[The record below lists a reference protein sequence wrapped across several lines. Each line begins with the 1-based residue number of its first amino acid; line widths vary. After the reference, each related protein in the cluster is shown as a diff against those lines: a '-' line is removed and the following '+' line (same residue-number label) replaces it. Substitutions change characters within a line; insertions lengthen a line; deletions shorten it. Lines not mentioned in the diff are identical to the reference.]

1 MASTLAALLAHPHTR
16 QTRPQQV
23 GAPRTEAPLQTRR
36 LAWPLAVAGQSI
48 AQAVDLRGAEATPRW
63 DKIAAILPHAGKDPH
78 WRRQPSVLAP
88 LRGWK
93 RQPVSR
99 KTARQNHAN
108 VA

>member
-1 MASTLAALLAHPHTR
+1 MASTRAALLAHPHTR

-36 LAWPLAVAGQSI
+36 LAWPLAGAGQSI
-48 AQAVDLRGAEATPRW
+48 AQAVDLRGAEAKPRW
-63 DKIAAILPHAGKDPH
+63 DKIAEILTHAGKDPH

-99 KTARQNHAN
+99 KKARQNHAN